1 VAELSEGELHT
12 LIEDATVDAYDDD
25 EQLAAILDV
34 PLPTPTPA
42 DAEWISAY
50 RRCAS

>member
-25 EQLAAILDV
+25 EQLPDGERI
-34 PLPTPTPA
+34 
-42 DAEWISAY
+42 
-50 RRCAS
+50 